1 VVASLMINWALISI
15 THLKFRKAMGEQGVV
30 PSFKTFWFPFS
41 NYLCLAFM
49 LMIISVMLAIPGI
62 RNSVFAMPVWVGVIY
77 IAYRFR
83 VSKSKAVSPV

>member
-1 VVASLMINWALISI
+1 
-15 THLKFRKAMGEQGVV
+15 MGEQGVT

-49 LMIISVMLAIPGI
+49 VMIIGVMLAIPGI
-62 RNSVFAMPVWVGVIY
+62 RESVYAMPVWVGIIY

-83 VSKSKAVSPV
+83 IRNGKVAVAQ

>member
-1 VVASLMINWALISI
+1 
-15 THLKFRKAMGEQGVV
+15 MGEQGVT

-62 RNSVFAMPVWVGVIY
+62 RESVYAMPIWVGVIY
-77 IAYRFR
+77 VAYRLR
-83 VSKSKAVSPV
+83 SRNAKVAVAQ

>member
-1 VVASLMINWALISI
+1 V
-15 THLKFRKAMGEQGVV
+15 T

-62 RNSVFAMPVWVGVIY
+62 RESVYAMPIWVGVIY
-77 IAYRFR
+77 MAYRLR
-83 VSKSKAVSPV
+83 TNKAKAVATAQ